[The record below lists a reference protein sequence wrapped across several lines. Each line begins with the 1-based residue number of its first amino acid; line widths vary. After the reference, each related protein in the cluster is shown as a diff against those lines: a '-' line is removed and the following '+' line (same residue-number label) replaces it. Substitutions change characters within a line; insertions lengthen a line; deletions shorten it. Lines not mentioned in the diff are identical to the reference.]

1 MSDIVTAGILV
12 IGDEILSGRTK
23 DKNIGFIAEYLTN
36 IGIDLKEVRV
46 VADEEAEIIAA
57 LDALRHRYTY
67 VFTTGGIGPTH
78 DDITA
83 DSVAKAFGVGIDH
96 HPEVVARF
104 RERFQNPGELNEARL
119 RMARIPD
126 GAELIQ
132 SATILAPGFK
142 IGNVIVM
149 AGVPSIMQAMM
160 DIVAPKLKSGVRML
174 SETVRANARE
184 GDIGG
189 PLREIA
195 NAHPDTIIGSYPF
208 QDEDKKPNTNLVV
221 RSRDP
226 DKLSCRDDCGQGDAG
241 GIERGPVADFRTD
254 AAAHCN
260 SGERMMMAEHP
271 ELSAQER
278 AGKAFPVSWDQ
289 FHRDCRAL
297 TWRLNEVGPFHAVIA
312 ITRGGLVP
320 AAIVA
325 RELGVRIIDTVC
337 IASYDHTKQGDLK
350 VLKGISADTAKLGG
364 GTGKGLLIVDDLV
377 DTGKTGRLVREMLPD
392 AHFATVYA
400 KPMGRPLVDTFI
412 TEVSQDTWIFFP
424 WDTAL
429 SFQPPIRD
437 GAA

>member
-46 VADEEAEIIAA
+46 VADDEADIIAA

-83 DSVAKAFGVGIDH
+83 DSIAKAFGVGIDH

-104 RERFQNPGELNEARL
+104 KERFQGAGELNEARL

-174 SETVRANARE
+174 SDTVRANARE

-226 DKLSCRDDCGQGDAG
+226 EKLSCRDERGQGDAR
-241 GIERGPVADFRTD
+241 GIERGPVSTAAVGKIWRTIWRSIR
-254 AAAHCN
+254 N
-260 SGERMMMAEHP
+260 SAPASG
-271 ELSAQER
+271 R
-278 AGKAFPVSWDQ
+278 ARPS
-289 FHRDCRAL
+289 RCRG
-297 TWRLNEVGPFHAVIA
+297 TSFTGIA
-312 ITRGGLVP
+312 
-320 AAIVA
+320 
-325 RELGVRIIDTVC
+325 
-337 IASYDHTKQGDLK
+337 
-350 VLKGISADTAKLGG
+350 
-364 GTGKGLLIVDDLV
+364 
-377 DTGKTGRLVREMLPD
+377 GR
-392 AHFATVYA
+392 
-400 KPMGRPLVDTFI
+400 
-412 TEVSQDTWIFFP
+412 
-424 WDTAL
+424 
-429 SFQPPIRD
+429 
-437 GAA
+437 